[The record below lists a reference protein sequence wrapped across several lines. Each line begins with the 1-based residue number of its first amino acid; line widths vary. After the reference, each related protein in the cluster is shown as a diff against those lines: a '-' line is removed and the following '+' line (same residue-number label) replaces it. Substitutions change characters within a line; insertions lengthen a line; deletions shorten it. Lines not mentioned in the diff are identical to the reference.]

1 VIPSSLAL
9 TPGSSAPLGVTL
21 QAGGANFSL
30 HARTSE
36 RVELCLFDACDA
48 AEPIA
53 VLAFEGEQHRSGSYW
68 HGFLAGVAPGQLYG
82 YRLPADPDCL
92 LLDPY
97 AMAVAVPP
105 DYCRRRGQR
114 RDAQAAPGGGWAGA
128 MKSVVA
134 DLSRYDWQGD
144 RPLRRP
150 VRETVIYELHVRGFT
165 ADPSAAVP
173 SDQAGTYTALIA
185 KIPYLQQ
192 LGVTAVELLPVLA
205 FDAQAAPAG
214 LSNHWGYQP
223 ISVLAPHPGYA
234 SGGDPLAALDQFRD
248 LVKALHR
255 VGIEVILDVVFNH
268 TAEGA
273 MAGPAAGPTL
283 SYRGLAPHD
292 YYLLQSDASG
302 ALSDLDVTG
311 CGNTLNANHPVVR
324 RLIRHSLRHWVEH
337 MHVDGFRFDLAAV
350 LSRDEAGNPE
360 PRPPILLDLDSDPV
374 LAGTKLIAE
383 AWDAAG
389 LYEVGSFVGERWQE
403 WNGRFRD
410 DLRHFLKGDPGYAW
424 AAAQRLIGSPDVY
437 GQRGRE
443 AELSV
448 NFITCH
454 DGFTLAD
461 WVSYD
466 GKHNEANGEGNRDG
480 SDDNAS
486 WNCGEE
492 GETDDPEVLALRA
505 RQMRNA
511 LCLLL
516 LATGTPMLAMGDEV
530 GRSQRGNN
538 NAYCQDNS
546 ISWFDWGLL
555 ERRADLLRFTRELI
569 AYRQRRDVV
578 IHHDNLSLVELLRRC
593 AVEWHGVEPYRPDW
607 SPDSH
612 SLALSY
618 FSAEHRFR
626 LHLLVNAWWEP
637 LRFTLPPTGQA
648 DGRWH
653 RWIDTALPAPDDIVP
668 WSQAPVLAECGYRVQ
683 PRSVVVLLGNGVG
696 DALSA
701 PPAAGDDHPDHSPAV
716 PPGNPEFGF
725 PGEPASPP
733 RR

>member
-1 VIPSSLAL
+1 MTDPHPALAA
-9 TPGSSAPLGVTL
+9 GSSAPLGATL
-21 QAGGANFSL
+21 RQGGVNFSI
-30 HARTSE
+30 HARQHE
-36 RVELCLFDACDA
+36 RVELCLFQGVDDPEPA
-48 AEPIA
+48 AVIPFA
-53 VLAFEGEQHRSGSYW
+53 GERHHSGSYW
-68 HGFLAGVAPGQLYG
+68 HGWLAGVEPGQLYG
-82 YRLPADPDCL
+82 YRLPSDPDCL

-97 AMAVAVPP
+97 ALAVAVPQG
-105 DYCRRRGQR
+105 YGRQRGQR
-114 RDAQAAPGGGWAGA
+114 RQGAPGAGGGWAGA
-128 MKSVVA
+128 IKSVVA
-134 DLSRYDWQGD
+134 DPSRYDWQGD

-150 VRETVIYELHVRGFT
+150 ARETVIYELHLRGFT
-165 ADPSAAVP
+165 ADPSSGVP
-173 SDQAGTYTALIA
+173 RERAGTYAGLIE

-192 LGVTAVELLPVLA
+192 LGITAVELLPVFA
-205 FDAQAAPAG
+205 FDAQAAPPG

-234 SGGDPLAALDQFRD
+234 AGSDPLAALDQFRD

-255 VGIEVILDVVFNH
+255 AGIEVILDVVFNH
-268 TAEGA
+268 TAEGS
-273 MAGPAAGPTL
+273 MAGPGPGPTL
-283 SYRGLAPHD
+283 SYRGLAPRD
-292 YYLLQSDASG
+292 YYLLQSDGGGGLA
-302 ALSDLDVTG
+302 DLDVTG
-311 CGNTLNANHPVVR
+311 CGNTLNANNPVVR

-350 LSRDEAGNPE
+350 LSRDEEGNPE

-410 DLRHFLKGDPGYAW
+410 DLRHFLKGDAGFAW

-466 GKHNEANGEGNRDG
+466 SKHNGANGEDNRDG

-486 WNCGEE
+486 WNCGVE
-492 GETDDPEVLALRA
+492 GPTQDPEVLALRS

-516 LATGTPMLAMGDEV
+516 LSAGTPMLAMGDEV

-538 NAYCQDNS
+538 NAYCQDNPL
-546 ISWFDWGLL
+546 SWFDWTLV
-555 ERRADLLRFTRELI
+555 ERQADLLRFTRTLN
-569 AYRQRRDVV
+569 AFRQRRDVV
-578 IHHDNLSLVELLRRC
+578 LDHDNLSLAELLHRC
-593 AVEWHGVEPYRPDW
+593 ALEWHGVEPFQPDW
-607 SPDSH
+607 GPDSH
-612 SLALSY
+612 SLAVGYTSVG
-618 FSAEHRFR
+618 HRFR
-626 LHLLVNAWWEP
+626 LHLMVNAWWQP
-637 LRFTLPPTGQA
+637 LRFALPSTGLA

-653 RWIDTALPAPDDIVP
+653 RWIDTALPSPDDIVAWGDTP
-668 WSQAPVLAECGYRVQ
+668 PLADHAYAVQ
-683 PRSVVVLLGNGVG
+683 PRSVVALLGRV
-696 DALSA
+696 A
-701 PPAAGDDHPDHSPAV
+701 
-716 PPGNPEFGF
+716 E
-725 PGEPASPP
+725 AS
-733 RR
+733 

>member
-1 VIPSSLAL
+1 MFDPQLAL
-9 TPGSSAPLGVTL
+9 ASGSSAPLGATL
-21 QAGGANFSL
+21 QQGGVNFSL
-30 HARTSE
+30 HARQGD
-36 RVELCLFDACDA
+36 RLELCLFDALEDPEPA
-48 AEPIA
+48 A
-53 VLAFEGEQHRSGSYW
+53 VVAFSGEQHRSGSYW
-68 HGFLAGVAPGQLYG
+68 HGWLAGVAPGQLYG

-97 AMAVAVPP
+97 GLALAVPTGF
-105 DYCRRRGQR
+105 DRQRGQR
-114 RDAQAAPGGGWAGA
+114 RAGGGGGWAGA

-134 DLSRYDWQGD
+134 DLHAYDWEGD
-144 RPLRRP
+144 RPLQRP
-150 VRETVIYELHVRGFT
+150 ARETVIYELHVRGFT
-165 ADPSAAVP
+165 ADSSAGVAAER
-173 SDQAGTYTALIA
+173 AGTYAGLID

-192 LGVTAVELLPVLA
+192 LGITAVELLPVFA

-214 LSNHWGYQP
+214 LSNYWGYQP
-223 ISVLAPHPGYA
+223 ISVLAPHPAYA
-234 SGGDPLAALDQFRD
+234 RGSDPLAALNEFRD

-255 VGIEVILDVVFNH
+255 AGIEVILDVVYNH

-273 MAGPAAGPTL
+273 SAGPAAGPTL
-283 SYRGLAPHD
+283 SYRGLAAND
-292 YYLLQSDASG
+292 YYLLQSDG
-302 ALSDLDVTG
+302 NGGLGDLDVTG
-311 CGNTLNANHPVVR
+311 CGNTLNANNPVVR
-324 RLIRHSLRHWVEH
+324 RLIRHSLRHWVQE

-410 DLRHFLKGDPGYAW
+410 DLRHFLKGDSGFAW
-424 AAAQRLIGSPDVY
+424 LAAQRLIGSPDVY

-466 GKHNEANGEGNRDG
+466 GKHNGANGEANRDG
-480 SDDNAS
+480 TGDNAS
-486 WNCGEE
+486 WNCGVE
-492 GETDDPEVLALRA
+492 GPSQDPEVLALRG

-516 LATGTPMLAMGDEV
+516 LASGTPMLTMGDEV
-530 GRSQRGNN
+530 GRSQSGNN
-538 NAYCQDNS
+538 NAYCQDNPT
-546 ISWFDWGLL
+546 SWFDWTLV
-555 ERRADLLRFTRELI
+555 ERQADLLRFTRELI
-569 AYRQRRDVV
+569 AFRQRRDVV
-578 IHHDNLSLVELLRRC
+578 VDHDALSLADLLRRC
-593 AVEWHGVEPYRPDW
+593 AVEWHGVEPGQPDW
-607 SPDSH
+607 GPDSH

-618 FSAEHRFR
+618 TSAEHRFR
-626 LHLLVNAWWEP
+626 MHVMVNAWWQP
-637 LRFTLPPTGQA
+637 LRFTLPPTGLA

-653 RWIDTALPAPDDIVP
+653 RWIDTALPSPDDIATWAEVP
-668 WSQAPVLAECGYRVQ
+668 PLPDHAYLVQ
-683 PRSVVVLLGNGVG
+683 PRSVV
-696 DALSA
+696 ALVVR
-701 PPAAGDDHPDHSPAV
+701 AGI
-716 PPGNPEFGF
+716 G
-725 PGEPASPP
+725 
-733 RR
+733 

>member
-1 VIPSSLAL
+1 MGWLAVGASSLGLSA
-9 TPGSSAPLGVTL
+9 GCSAPLGASRQHGVSNP
-21 QAGGANFSL
+21 GVNFSI
-30 HARTSE
+30 HAPHGD
-36 RVELCLFDACDA
+36 RVELCLFEAVDAPC
-48 AEPIA
+48 PS
-53 VLAFEGEQHRSGSYW
+53 VVVAFDGEAHCSGSYR
-68 HGFLAGVAPGQLYG
+68 HGLLTGVEPGQLYG

-97 AMAVAVPP
+97 GLAVAVP
-105 DYCRRRGQR
+105 DGYCRQRGQR
-114 RDAQAAPGGGWAGA
+114 LNGDDGWAGA

-134 DLSRYDWQGD
+134 DLSRYDWEGD

-150 VRETVIYELHVRGFT
+150 ARETVIYELHVRGFT
-165 ADPSAAVP
+165 ADASAPVAAP
-173 SDQAGTYTALIA
+173 RAGTYAGLIDT
-185 KIPYLQQ
+185 IPYLQR
-192 LGVTAVELLPVLA
+192 LGITAVELLPVFA
-205 FDAQAAPAG
+205 FDPQTAPAG
-214 LSNHWGYQP
+214 LTNHWGYQP
-223 ISVLAPHPGYA
+223 LSVLAPHPGY
-234 SGGDPLAALDQFRD
+234 GGGHHPLAVLDEFRD

-255 VGIEVILDVVFNH
+255 AGIEVILDVVFNH

-292 YYLLQSDASG
+292 YYLLRDDG
-302 ALSDLDVTG
+302 EGGLCDIDVTG
-311 CGNTLNANHPVVR
+311 CGNTLNANNPVVR
-324 RLIRHSLRHWVEH
+324 RLIRHSLRHWVQH

-350 LSRDEAGNPE
+350 LSRDEEGNPE

-410 DLRHFLKGDPGYAW
+410 DLRHFLKGDRGFAW

-461 WVSYD
+461 WVSYN
-466 GKHNEANGEGNRDG
+466 GKHNEANGEANRDG

-486 WNCGEE
+486 WNCGVE
-492 GETDDPEVLALRA
+492 GPSDDPQVLSLRA

-516 LATGTPMLAMGDEV
+516 LSAGTPMLAMGDEV

-538 NAYCQDNS
+538 NAYCQDNP
-546 ISWFDWGLL
+546 ISWFDWSLV

-578 IHHDNLSLVELLRRC
+578 LDHSQLSLTELLRRC
-593 AVEWHGVEPYRPDW
+593 AIEWHGVEPFKPDW
-607 SPDSH
+607 GPDSH

-618 FSAEHRFR
+618 TSADHCFR
-626 LHLLVNAWWEP
+626 LHLLVNAWWQP
-637 LRFTLPPTGQA
+637 LRFALPPTGLA

-653 RWIDTALPAPDDIVP
+653 RWIDTALPSPDDIVD
-668 WSQAPVLAECGYRVQ
+668 WAAAPPLAEPAYGAQ
-683 PRSVVVLLGNGVG
+683 PRSVVVLLVR
-696 DALSA
+696 A
-701 PPAAGDDHPDHSPAV
+701 AAGVTP
-716 PPGNPEFGF
+716 
-725 PGEPASPP
+725 
-733 RR
+733 